1 MSNMT
6 RASLS
11 IKLGC
16 SSMVCSP
23 DVGETP
29 GSTPAEK
36 GEVCTM
42 CVGYRVFNSS
52 TWEMKAEDQE
62 VKFIL
67 NYKTS
72 LKLDYV
78 RY

>member
-1 MSNMT
+1 MYN
-6 RASLS
+6 
-11 IKLGC
+11 
-16 SSMVCSP
+16 VCG
-23 DVGETP
+23 V
-29 GSTPAEK
+29 
-36 GEVCTM
+36 
-42 CVGYRVFNSS
+42 RVFNSS

-78 RY
+78 RYSKT